1 MSKQH
6 PIVAVTG
13 SAGAGLSTV
22 RHAFKFIF
30 RRLGI
35 RPVIVHGDSFR
46 RYTERQFAALLEE
59 ARSSGRHL
67 SWFGPECNHFPE
79 LEAFFKTYGE
89 CGSGVY
95 RQYAHSADHALDLG
109 VPAGEF
115 SAWKPM
121 PPGADLLFYEGQH
134 GGLVANTWTRR
145 RISSLPWGANGVA
158 TGVTTGVATGVATF
172 PPEIDRRVGKP
183 GIDVAQ
189 HVDLLIGLAP
199 AINLEWIQK
208 IHRDCDKGICSPEES
223 VETILRRLDDYL
235 HYIVPQFGL
244 TDINIQRMPLVDTS
258 NPFIARDVP
267 VAEESICIIHFRDG
281 QRHDFP
287 SILKSISGAYMSR
300 PTTLVIP
307 CGKLR
312 LALEV
317 ICAPILA
324 EFMAARE
331 A

>member
-13 SAGAGLSTV
+13 SSGAGLSTV

-30 RRLGI
+30 QRLGVK
-35 RPVIVHGDSFR
+35 PAIVHGDGFR
-46 RYTERQFAALLEE
+46 RYTERQFTALLDE
-59 ARSSGRHL
+59 ARVSGRRI
-67 SWFGPECNHFPE
+67 SWFGPECNHFQE
-79 LEAFFKTYGE
+79 LETFFKTYGE

-95 RQYAHSADHALDLG
+95 RQYAHNLEHAQSLD
-109 VPAGEF
+109 VPVGEF
-115 SAWKPM
+115 TEWKPL
-121 PPGADLLFYEGQH
+121 PGGSDLLFYEGQH
-134 GGLVANTWTRR
+134 GGLMANTWTRR
-145 RISSLPWGANGVA
+145 KVDSRH
-158 TGVTTGVATGVATF
+158 F
-172 PPEIDRRVGKP
+172 PAEIDRRIGAQ

-189 HVDLLIGLAP
+189 HVDLLIGVAP

-223 VETILRRLDDYL
+223 VETILRRMDDYL

-267 VAEESICIIHFRDG
+267 VPDESICVIHFRDRK
-281 QRHDFP
+281 RHDFP
-287 SILKSISGAYMSR
+287 NMLKRIPGASMSR
-300 PTTLVIP
+300 PSTMVIP
-307 CGKLR
+307 CGELR

-324 EFMAARE
+324 EFLDAR
-331 A
+331 AV